1 MTRLED
7 QLRAALQHE
16 EPPAGFADRVLAR
29 AAKQDERRER
39 SLWFQ
44 FRNMF
49 AVHRLGWAAAAVA
62 IVVVASGL
70 GVRVEEQRRAEGE
83 AAKRQVMLALRITG
97 EKWQVAAKEISG
109 KTETQTDQSHRD
121 THPDTENQE

>member
-1 MTRLED
+1 MKSHQPDLPI
-7 QLRAALQHE
+7 AFSAS
-16 EPPAGFADRVLAR
+16 PPSEMDGANG
-29 AAKQDERRER
+29 

-44 FRNMF
+44 FRSMF
-49 AVHRLGWAAAAVA
+49 AVHRLSWAAAVVV
-62 IVVVASGL
+62 IVVVASGVGL
-70 GVRVEEQRRAEGE
+70 RIQEDRRVEGE

-109 KTETQTDQSHRD
+109 KTDTQSDQSHRD

>member
-1 MTRLED
+1 MKSRQPDLPITFLP
-7 QLRAALQHE
+7 
-16 EPPAGFADRVLAR
+16 EPPSKMPRRV
-29 AAKQDERRER
+29 R

-49 AVHRLGWAAAAVA
+49 AVHRLRWAAAAVA
-62 IVVVASGL
+62 LVAVASGVGL
-70 GVRVEEQRRAEGE
+70 RVEEQRRAEGE

-109 KTETQTDQSHRD
+109 KTDTRTDLSRRN

>member
-7 QLRAALQHE
+7 ELRAALQRE
-16 EPPAGFADRVLAR
+16 EPPDGFADRLLAL
-29 AAKQDERRER
+29 AAERVQQRER

-49 AVHRLGWAAAAVA
+49 AVHRLSWAAAVVA
-62 IVVVASGL
+62 IVVVASGVGL
-70 GVRVEEQRRAEGE
+70 RVEEQRRAEGE

-109 KTETQTDQSHRD
+109 KTDTQNDQSHRD
-121 THPDTENQE
+121 TENQE